1 MGYIILSSFFTSLPC
16 TERDV
21 KWEGGK
27 EIWRIDEFEFRGKN
41 AQWSEQRAQPLPRSS
56 LLGMKDVYFKLCL
69 MCVAVSCSLDS
80 VYSMK
85 NLLP

>member
-1 MGYIILSSFFTSLPC
+1 M
-16 TERDV
+16 

-41 AQWSEQRAQPLPRSS
+41 AQWNEQRAQPLPHSS

-69 MCVAVSCSLDS
+69 MRVAVSCSLDS

-85 NLLP
+85 NLLS